1 MSLKVLTLILAGL
14 VAVPLMAAE
23 PPADAMKPDQ
33 VKVVKPESVKVDK
46 DDWLLKHPT
55 IQALVQKTNEHRARM
70 GVGPVRL
77 NAEMCKAAQRHAN
90 WMSDFGGMQ
99 HSGLPYLEII
109 FMGVT
114 TPESAI
120 GGWIASP
127 AHHGIMLSG
136 TEVGFGYQYRNGRP
150 SWVGVFR

>member
-1 MSLKVLTLILAGL
+1 MTLRILTLTLASL
-14 VAVPLMAAE
+14 VTVPLSATE
-23 PPADAMKPDQ
+23 PPADATKLSQPKV
-33 VKVVKPESVKVDK
+33 VKVVKVVQ

-55 IQALVQKTNEHRARM
+55 IQALVQQANAHRARM

-77 NAEMCKAAQRHAN
+77 NAEMCLAAQRHAN

-99 HSGLPYLEII
+99 HSGLPYMEII
-109 FMGVT
+109 FQGPT
-114 TPESAI
+114 TPDGAI
-120 GGWIASP
+120 NGWVASP